1 MAVSP
6 ITPDEQVTVLRSLTA
21 DLDPNQQ
28 VMSDDQLLG
37 FLALYQGNYKRAAA
51 RALRTVAASEVL
63 LAKKVTT
70 QDLSTDGPAVSAEL
84 RALADDLVREADDED
99 AQAAESEE
107 SYVFVPNGPGV
118 GVEGEERGWVL

>member
-1 MAVSP
+1 MADFPVLP
-6 ITPDEQVTVLRSLTA
+6 EEQVTILRSLTA

-28 VMSDDQLLG
+28 VMSDAQLQG

-51 RALRTVAASEVL
+51 RALRTIAASEVL
-63 LAKKVTT
+63 LAKKITT

-99 AQAAESEE
+99 AQAAGSEE
-107 SYVFVPNGPGV
+107 SYVFVSNGPTV

>member
-1 MAVSP
+1 MSDFP
-6 ITPDEQVTVLRSLTA
+6 ILPEEQVTILRSLTA
-21 DLDPNQQ
+21 DLDPGAQ
-28 VMSDDQLLG
+28 VMSDAQLQG
-37 FLALYQGNYKRAAA
+37 FLALYGGNYKRAAA
-51 RALRTVAASEVL
+51 RALRTIAASEVL
-63 LAKKVTT
+63 LAKKITT

-84 RALADDLVREADDED
+84 RALADDLVREADAED

>member
-1 MAVSP
+1 MANSP

-99 AQAAESEE
+99 AQAAGSEE
-107 SYVFVPNGPGV
+107 SYVFVPNGPTV